1 MRKNMLASLE
11 RKYVFNY
18 GTLRQ
23 KVNIYTITPALD
35 RLVASSI
42 RHSQMRGCELGPVY
56 KNHAKSAHKM

>member
-23 KVNIYTITPALD
+23 KVNIYTITPTLD
-35 RLVASSI
+35 CEVASSI
-42 RHSQMRGCELGPVY
+42 RHSQMRGCELRQ
-56 KNHAKSAHKM
+56 AHKKPA